1 MNYILFGSSSELA
14 DSFSKEISNENIYY
28 ISRHP
33 TSYSENNLIIEDYL
47 ENLNEIIEFCKNV
60 EDPIIIFFNGYLNE
74 NRPLYTPNYEEVV
87 NTFKINYLIPFEITK
102 RIKENNLK
110 IKKFVYISS
119 FAAVKLRYKNFNYG
133 SSKKLLEESI
143 NSLELEN
150 FLILRFGKIN
160 TKMSKNHSSSI
171 FDLDK
176 DKAAQ
181 VLLKNIKTKTGIKYP
196 NLTTKL
202 LSVIIS
208 LTPNFFIK
216 KFQL

>member
-110 IKKFVYISS
+110 IKKFVYVSS

>member
-110 IKKFVYISS
+110 IRKFVYVSS

-133 SSKKLLEESI
+133 SSK
-143 NSLELEN
+143 N
-150 FLILRFGKIN
+150 
-160 TKMSKNHSSSI
+160 
-171 FDLDK
+171 
-176 DKAAQ
+176 
-181 VLLKNIKTKTGIKYP
+181 Y
-196 NLTTKL
+196 
-202 LSVIIS
+202 
-208 LTPNFFIK
+208 
-216 KFQL
+216 

>member
-110 IKKFVYISS
+110 IRKFVYVSS